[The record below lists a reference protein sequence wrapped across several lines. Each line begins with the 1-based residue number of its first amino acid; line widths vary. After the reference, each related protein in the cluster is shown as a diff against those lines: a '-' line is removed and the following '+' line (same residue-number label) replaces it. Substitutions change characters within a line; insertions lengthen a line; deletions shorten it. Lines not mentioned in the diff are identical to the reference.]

1 MRFHKLYLGCFLVA
15 NGVSQQAVYAQT
27 ISFSPA
33 QISQAKITT
42 IKLMPAAQA
51 QNTFTLNGQ
60 AVWSSQA
67 QSTIATPVAGIIQ
80 QLNIENLQAIRVGQN
95 IAVLHSPQLLTW
107 QSELLQA
114 QAQRDLAAQQL
125 QREQQLFSEGIIAE
139 KRVFEARNALTMA
152 DVNLKQKQ
160 QLMQLVGKTNTKQ
173 LDPQLTIKANQSGL
187 VSEVLVS
194 QGQQVEAGTPLIKI
208 VRNGQ
213 LWLQLQ
219 ATPEQAQ
226 QIRVGNTVQVA
237 GCATGQVKSLAN
249 GLTANTQTRI
259 VQVAIPQAQSCL
271 QPLQYVNAQVLTQ
284 SSNNQGW
291 TVPSQALVK
300 QNNQWYVFKQSAQ
313 GFEPI
318 PIKLLSQNNGQALID
333 GQALQANMPIAVTGL
348 VQIKAAWSGMG
359 GE

>member
-1 MRFHKLYLGCFLVA
+1 MMRFHKLYLGCFLVA
-15 NGVSQQAVYAQT
+15 NGVSQQAVYAQA

-42 IKLMPAAQA
+42 VKLVPAAQA

-67 QSTIATPVAGIIQ
+67 QSTISAPVASIIQ

-114 QAQRDLAAQQL
+114 QAQRDLA
-125 QREQQLFSEGIIAE
+125 
-139 KRVFEARNALTMA
+139 
-152 DVNLKQKQ
+152 
-160 QLMQLVGKTNTKQ
+160 
-173 LDPQLTIKANQSGL
+173 
-187 VSEVLVS
+187 
-194 QGQQVEAGTPLIKI
+194 
-208 VRNGQ
+208 
-213 LWLQLQ
+213 
-219 ATPEQAQ
+219 
-226 QIRVGNTVQVA
+226 
-237 GCATGQVKSLAN
+237 
-249 GLTANTQTRI
+249 
-259 VQVAIPQAQSCL
+259 IPQAQSCL

-284 SSNNQGW
+284 SSHSQGW

-318 PIKLLSQNNGQALID
+318 PIKVLSQNNGQALID
-333 GQALQANMPIAVTGL
+333 GQALQANWPIAVTGL